1 MPTAEAPRRIA
12 RMARKKSP
20 TISDVARMGGQAR
33 AESLS
38 PARRRSIAKAAGQA
52 AAAAKAACTHEKTE
66 RRYSMKT
73 GKPLPGE
80 YCAACRRKLV

>member
-1 MPTAEAPRRIA
+1 
-12 RMARKKSP
+12 MARKKTP

-38 PARRRSIAKAAGQA
+38 PTRRRSIAKAAGQA
-52 AAAAKAACTHEKTE
+52 AAVAKAACAHDKTE
-66 RRYSMKT
+66 RRYSSQT

-80 YCAACRRKLV
+80 YCASCRRKLS